1 MNEITDVRK
10 VRNVNDLISYFATKL
25 GWNIDLDSFESIDD
39 FSYGFTAEDL
49 GLNADSFAKIK
60 SLRQLRPFDE
70 QQRWGLFCIEFDSGK
85 FEVSALRKVLSG
97 LIPRRR
103 NADRANVWNQ
113 NDILF
118 LCDWGETA
126 NRTIGIAHFEER
138 EKGLAQIK
146 MICCEPSSAIAD
158 AHGDIR
164 TFETRIARLAWP
176 EDPTNTK
183 DWSRAWSEAFTTA
196 YRETIK
202 KSAELTQELA
212 KVAKSIRDG
221 VLKTMEVENA
231 KGSVHNLWE
240 KFKHSLI
247 ADMSKE
253 DFADMYAQ
261 TMVYGLFSA
270 RCMDKTSEDF
280 SVEEAIDCI
289 PSTNPF
295 LKNLM
300 SASVGVRG
308 PQDRLDFDELEID
321 NVVNLLQHTNM
332 TQIVEDFNRQ
342 SGGGKED
349 PVLYF
354 YEGFAK
360 AYDKEKKMACGE
372 FYTPVPVVNFIV
384 RAVDDILKRDF
395 GYADGLATT
404 AMKKVKYVRESKRLV
419 NGSRTQVV
427 DEKDVPAV
435 QILDV
440 ATGTGT
446 FIRQTILRI
455 YENFKTKHAGT
466 PEGAL
471 KLAWNVYVNKNLL
484 PRLNGFEI
492 NMAPYAVAHMKL
504 AMALKDTGYDF
515 RGNERLRVYL
525 TNSLEEP
532 GSDDLQGKL
541 WEDPLATESVFANAA
556 KKNTGINI
564 VIGNPPYNKSSSNR
578 GSWIV
583 KLIGDYK
590 KDLKEKKINL
600 DDDYIKFIRYG
611 QYLVERGDL
620 GILAY
625 ISNNS
630 FLDGITHRQMRK
642 ELMRVFD
649 DIYVLNLHGSTFRK
663 KEVCPDGSKDENVFE
678 IAQGVSINVFVR
690 RDRLRNFTPSLRR
703 GIHYADVWGLRE
715 SKYKFLVKKQMTDVE
730 WQEISPVGPNWF
742 FVPKDFMAKD
752 DYDLGFSVNELMPV
766 SNSGI
771 QTKRDSLVV
780 SFDIA
785 RPRAVLNDFMN
796 LTVDELRIKY
806 NLTADGRDWTV
817 AGAKDDLR
825 QNDPRIMKYLYRPF
839 DMRYTLYTGKSRGF
853 MGYPRDSVMSMMRD
867 GNVAVTGEGEIFGN
881 GSAWNP
887 PAKARDAIGC
897 SEGLRPR
904 GLFFADSSG
913 IRLEDFLLR
922 DAACWGIVFKR
933 CADVVARAVRVDSVV
948 NANNDGFDVEA
959 RDVLIERC
967 DVNSGDDAY
976 CIKSNDPD
984 FVVENVVVRDCV
996 ARTHCNALKLGTA
1009 SHGTM
1014 RNIRFENCRV
1024 EAPTRVYRDLAPMP
1038 ADLSKEN
1045 PVPGAPTYL
1054 CGAGISAICVECV
1067 DGGTVEDILFDGID
1081 VSGCQVPIFVR
1092 GGRRMSRACGI
1103 PPGDRR
1109 VLRDVVIR
1117 RVRGRAES
1125 EQPSTITGVAG
1136 CRPQNIRLEDV
1147 SVVCRGGRRD
1157 GAADG
1162 EPGAQYDGSYPEGN
1176 MFRRLHLPAYGLY
1189 VQNADAVSLKNVR
1202 FDLRPDAPSGESRPP
1217 VFGAKP

>member
-146 MICCEPSSAIAD
+146 MICCEPSSATAD

-176 EDPTNTK
+176 EDPTKTK

-261 TMVYGLFSA
+261 TMVYGFFSA

-308 PQDRLDFDELEID
+308 PQNRLDFDELEID

-360 AYDKEKKMACGE
+360 AYDKEKKVTCGE

-455 YENFKTKHAGT
+455 YENFKAKHAGT
-466 PEGAL
+466 TQDAL

-564 VIGNPPYNKSSSNR
+564 VIGNPPYKGYSSNQ
-578 GSWIV
+578 GEKCKWID
-583 KLIGDYK
+583 KLVDEYK
-590 KDLKEKKINL
+590 FIDGVSVGERKLRIRN
-600 DDDYIKFIRYG
+600 DYIKFIRFG
-611 QYLVERGDL
+611 QEVVRRAGS
-620 GILAY
+620 GVLAY
-625 ISNNS
+625 INPHAY
-630 FLDGITHRQMRK
+630 LDGPTLRAMRWN
-642 ELMRVFD
+642 LMREFD
-649 DIYVLNLHGSTFRK
+649 AIYLLNLHGDVKKKERAPDGGEDKNVFDIREGVLINIFVKTGRK
-663 KEVCPDGSKDENVFE
+663 KANELGVVNYGDLFGARSAKYEFLNQASLESVKWIRLDPKAVFYE
-678 IAQGVSINVFVR
+678 FLP
-690 RDRLRNFTPSLRR
+690 RDVA
-703 GIHYADVWGLRE
+703 ADDA
-715 SKYKFLVKKQMTDVE
+715 YKSFPRID
-730 WQEISPVGPNWF
+730 
-742 FVPKDFMAKD
+742 
-752 DYDLGFSVNELMPV
+752 ELMPV
-766 SNSGI
+766 FTTGVQSS
-771 QTKRDSLVV
+771 RDDVV
-780 SFDIA
+780 VDSD
-785 RPRAVLNDFMN
+785 RDVLKSRILHFAD
-796 LTVDELRIKY
+796 LSISDELIRAEFFGRRKQGKY
-806 NLTADGRDWTV
+806 MPGDTRGWRLADARRKIAIVNHDLVIRDFS
-817 AGAKDDLR
+817 
-825 QNDPRIMKYLYRPF
+825 YRPF
-839 DMRYTLYTGKSRGF
+839 DDRFVYYSKDMIDWGREKVFCNFKNENLAVIVGRQGQAVGDMEWNVVFATDKIDDLNVFYRGGGCTFPLYIYEDSLDGSSRKMNFDGGHYRKITAAVGDVTPEDVLHYIYAVLHTPEYRAKYREFLKIDFPRIPYPKNAESFHALAKIGEELISTHLLKS
-853 MGYPRDSVMSMMRD
+853 
-867 GNVAVTGEGEIFGN
+867 NAVTSAVAASEIAKVVCTGSSEVEKPTYADNAVWIN
-881 GSAWNP
+881 GDFRFDKVPDIAWNFYIGGYQ
-887 PAKARDAIGC
+887 PAQK
-897 SEGLRPR
+897 
-904 GLFFADSSG
+904 
-913 IRLEDFLLR
+913 
-922 DAACWGIVFKR
+922 W
-933 CADVVARAVRVDSVV
+933 
-948 NANNDGFDVEA
+948 
-959 RDVLIERC
+959 
-967 DVNSGDDAY
+967 
-976 CIKSNDPD
+976 
-984 FVVENVVVRDCV
+984 
-996 ARTHCNALKLGTA
+996 LK
-1009 SHGTM
+1009 
-1014 RNIRFENCRV
+1014 
-1024 EAPTRVYRDLAPMP
+1024 
-1038 ADLSKEN
+1038 
-1045 PVPGAPTYL
+1045 
-1054 CGAGISAICVECV
+1054 
-1067 DGGTVEDILFDGID
+1067 
-1081 VSGCQVPIFVR
+1081 
-1092 GGRRMSRACGI
+1092 
-1103 PPGDRR
+1103 DRR
-1109 VLRDVVIR
+1109 GRTLSPDEIAHYRQIIHALLETERLMRSLSVI
-1117 RVRGRAES
+1117 
-1125 EQPSTITGVAG
+1125 
-1136 CRPQNIRLEDV
+1136 
-1147 SVVCRGGRRD
+1147 
-1157 GAADG
+1157 
-1162 EPGAQYDGSYPEGN
+1162 
-1176 MFRRLHLPAYGLY
+1176 
-1189 VQNADAVSLKNVR
+1189 
-1202 FDLRPDAPSGESRPP
+1202 SGTWL
-1217 VFGAKP
+1217 